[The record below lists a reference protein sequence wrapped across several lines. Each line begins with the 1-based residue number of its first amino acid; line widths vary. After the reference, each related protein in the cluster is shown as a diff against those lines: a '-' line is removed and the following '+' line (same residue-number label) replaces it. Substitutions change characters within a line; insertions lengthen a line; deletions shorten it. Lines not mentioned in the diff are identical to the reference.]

1 MKCSS
6 CGLTNFATESACR
19 RCGASLDLSSDS
31 GPGTWQPMST
41 VQGWG
46 SKPGAFDAPPAYGGG
61 GSPAYGAY
69 IPVQPSSGIWSDGDT
84 LVVHRNAVLPD
95 RCVKCNA
102 PAGGDRIRRRFAWH
116 HPALYLLILVGLL
129 IYAIVALIVQ
139 KKAVLELGI
148 CAEHRKQRR
157 TLTITGW
164 ALFVA
169 AFVAIPIAVR
179 MGSGLVGLL
188 AVASFV
194 ASGVL
199 GYLVTNWIVASKID
213 DSYVWLKKVD
223 RSYLASFPLA
233 R

>member
-1 MKCSS
+1 MKCHS

-19 RCGASLDLSSDS
+19 RCGASLDASSES

-41 VQGWG
+41 VQGW
-46 SKPGAFDAPPAYGGG
+46 SSRPGELDAPPAYGGG

-69 IPVQPSSGIWSDGDT
+69 IPVQQSSGIWSDGDT

-148 CAEHRKQRR
+148 CAEHRKHRR
-157 TLTITGW
+157 MMTTAAWVL
-164 ALFVA
+164 LVA
-169 AFVAIPIAVR
+169 AFIAIPVAVR
-179 MGSGLVGLL
+179 LGSGLVGML
-188 AVASFV
+188 AVVSFV

-223 RSYLASFPLA
+223 RSYMAGFPQA